1 MSENTEKKKF
11 PLWVKIVIILSTFPI
26 VMLPVVITNCSVA
39 QYENVKMFL
48 FFYPFYVVASAI
60 MAWISYRQRPD
71 VTAILIILQLLS
83 HVAIWM
89 LPTAI

>member
-1 MSENTEKKKF
+1 MSENADKRKF

-26 VMLPVVITNCSVA
+26 VALPVVITNCSVA
-39 QYENVKMFL
+39 QYENVKMSL
-48 FFYPFYVVASAI
+48 FFYLFYVIASAI

-89 LPTAI
+89 LPTAV

>member
-1 MSENTEKKKF
+1 MSENADKRKF

-26 VMLPVVITNCSVA
+26 VALPVVITNCSVA

-48 FFYPFYVVASAI
+48 FFYPFYVIASAI

-89 LPTAI
+89 LPTSV